1 MNVHRNDLPDI
12 AARAK
17 RRYPDHRMDGGPFQV
32 CLPVYELRLK
42 VTEVT
47 ETELPTPARFVLQLA
62 NLDVAQP
69 DQLAKLLGLSDTLVA
84 SAAAELLGGDLVAQ
98 GPDRSIQLTERGKQ
112 VLAAGGKMW
121 RPRNGH
127 IKVPYDPLTKQ
138 IIDIDPVQLL
148 DRDVVRKNGLFVVPT
163 KPQKPRL
170 SSIHINEVKD
180 YMAVY
185 RGGHRHIEVLEV
197 SDIKDAKLRYRNDT
211 VIVKMD
217 APNSGMP
224 TFAVYRAQQYLE
236 EESVLVQR
244 LADRGVELVPA
255 ELRAVP
261 NTPWLNSIIT
271 SKEETVLLEDIEEL
285 DNRVAEAEWAVE
297 EAKATQGVTQNS
309 QERLELAARIEQ
321 LEADKTHL
329 QGEIAER
336 ESRLNTLTQGQT
348 RIIKTEEHRPLLLRA
363 AASATS
369 ELTLVSAWID
379 PFAFDDELCRALV
392 DAIGRGAVVRIAWGF
407 GVNKPGPD
415 ATRNREKGNTALTR
429 LRNLIPRNLR
439 ARLVTKITETHEKF
453 IICDDLFCA
462 VGSFNWLSYR
472 GQRDSGY
479 RREASLY
486 SENQEIIDLWKD
498 NARTLFQ

>member
-1 MNVHRNDLPDI
+1 
-12 AARAK
+12 
-17 RRYPDHRMDGGPFQV
+17 
-32 CLPVYELRLK
+32 
-42 VTEVT
+42 
-47 ETELPTPARFVLQLA
+47 
-62 NLDVAQP
+62 
-69 DQLAKLLGLSDTLVA
+69 
-84 SAAAELLGGDLVAQ
+84 
-98 GPDRSIQLTERGKQ
+98 
-112 VLAAGGKMW
+112 
-121 RPRNGH
+121 
-127 IKVPYDPLTKQ
+127 
-138 IIDIDPVQLL
+138 
-148 DRDVVRKNGLFVVPT
+148 
-163 KPQKPRL
+163 
-170 SSIHINEVKD
+170 
-180 YMAVY
+180 
-185 RGGHRHIEVLEV
+185 
-197 SDIKDAKLRYRNDT
+197 
-211 VIVKMD
+211 
-217 APNSGMP
+217 MP

-236 EESVLVQR
+236 EESALVQR
-244 LADRGVELVPA
+244 LADRGAELVPV
-255 ELRAVP
+255 ELRAAP
-261 NTPWLNSIIT
+261 NTPWINSIIT
-271 SKEETVLLEDIEEL
+271 SQEETVLLEDIEDL

-297 EAKATQGVTQNS
+297 EARATQGATQNS

-329 QGEIAER
+329 QGEITER
-336 ESRLNTLTQGQT
+336 ESRLNALTQGQT

-415 ATRNREKGNTALTR
+415 ATRNREKGNTALAR
-429 LRNLIPRNLR
+429 LKNLIPRNLR